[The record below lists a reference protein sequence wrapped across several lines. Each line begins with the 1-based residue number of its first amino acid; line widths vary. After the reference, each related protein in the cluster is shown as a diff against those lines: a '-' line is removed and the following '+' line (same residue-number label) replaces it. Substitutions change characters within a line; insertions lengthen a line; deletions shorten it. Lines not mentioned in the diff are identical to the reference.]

1 MSELPSAKTGPRKV
15 TGLAQK
21 GLAQKRVRSVG
32 MGRSSGAHPYTHQTP
47 GR

>member
-15 TGLAQK
+15 T